1 MPMQFEFIGSIEH
14 EALAGSFV
22 LEVPAGIQSKGELLE
37 TLASAGQFPD
47 YFGRNWDAL
56 LDCLRDFNWIHE
68 KLIVITHSDMPL
80 RASPTDCRTYLEIL
94 REAANDWTRTAGR
107 PSAADTPTFPDHELR
122 VLFPSSERSAVADVL
137 SS

>member
-1 MPMQFEFIGSIEH
+1 MTMPFEFIGSLEH
-14 EALAGSFV
+14 EALAGDFI

-37 TLASAGQFPD
+37 ALARAGQFPN

-68 KLIVITHSDMPL
+68 KQIVIKHSDMPL
-80 RASPTDCRTYLEIL
+80 RAHPTDCRTYLEIL
-94 REAANDWTRTAGR
+94 REAANDWTRTASR
-107 PSAADTPTFPDHELR
+107 PSAAETSTFPDHELR
-122 VLFPSSERSAVADVL
+122 VLFPAFERSAVSDVL